1 MTKGL
6 CEILWIKG
14 LLKELGYPMEIEIKM
29 YRDNKVA
36 IVIANNL
43 VQHDRTKHVK
53 VDRYFIK
60 QKLDEKTVI
69 FSFVKSED
77 QLVDILTKIVSSK
90 VFHCSL

>member
-1 MTKGL
+1 MTNGL

-29 YRDNKVA
+29 YCDNKVA
-36 IVIANNL
+36 IVITNNL

-53 VDRYFIK
+53 VDRHFIK

-77 QLVDILTKIVSSK
+77 QLVDILTKTVSSK
-90 VFHCSL
+90 VFHCFL

>member
-1 MTKGL
+1 MTNGL
-6 CEILWIKG
+6 CEILWIKE

-53 VDRYFIK
+53 VDRHFIK
-60 QKLDEKTVI
+60 QKLNEKTVI
-69 FSFVKSED
+69 FFFC
-77 QLVDILTKIVSSK
+77 QI
-90 VFHCSL
+90 